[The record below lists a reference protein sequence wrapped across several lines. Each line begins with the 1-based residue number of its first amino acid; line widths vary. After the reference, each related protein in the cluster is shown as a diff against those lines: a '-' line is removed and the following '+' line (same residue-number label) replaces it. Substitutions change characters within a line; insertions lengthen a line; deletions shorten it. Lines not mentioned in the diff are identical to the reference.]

1 MTGQFLGSHDE
12 DGFKQKLLDGGMKE
26 DAATAA
32 SMVAASLQITA
43 KGQPV
48 IYYGE
53 EIGLTG
59 LNNYPYQTNRYD
71 FDWSMVNK
79 IDGKGSESC
88 PLVFFNPLGYI
99 KEQKE

>member
-1 MTGQFLGSHDE
+1 
-12 DGFKQKLLDGGMKE
+12 MKE

-53 EIGLTG
+53 EIGQTG

-71 FDWSMVNK
+71 FDWSIVSNDNK
-79 IDGKGSESC
+79 ILSM
-88 PLVFFNPLGYI
+88 GYNGMPTGCNDDC
-99 KEQKE
+99 KRRQKNNFSI